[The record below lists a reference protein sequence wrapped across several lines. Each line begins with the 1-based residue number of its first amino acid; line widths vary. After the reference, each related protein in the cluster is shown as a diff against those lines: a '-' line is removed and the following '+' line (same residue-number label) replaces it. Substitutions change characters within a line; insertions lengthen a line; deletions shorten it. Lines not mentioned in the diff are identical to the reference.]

1 MPFFLVG
8 LRKIGAQKGV
18 SIAYKFLFEI
28 DAQLGVIVA
37 YASSANLNFLT
48 PVNFTQ
54 FPAKVHQSL
63 KSGFHTRVDNR
74 MNVEI
79 GKIPKSFEL

>member
-1 MPFFLVG
+1 ML
-8 LRKIGAQKGV
+8 KKGV

-54 FPAKVHQSL
+54 FPAKVHQRSRTSL
-63 KSGFHTRVDNR
+63 KSSFHTRVDNR

-79 GKIPKSFEL
+79 GKNPQVF